1 MRKVKAALRRVAN
14 ARKAHAASAPAK
26 KETGLLI
33 SEKKLDKGFRKKD
46 PTPNTFKTNIS
57 AFDAKMRGARAP
69 IAAHGFPG
77 VAVALRGRASRE
89 TSFTENDTLSAESLS
104 ESHERERCG
113 DGGDRPPVPASSTEG
128 TGSEFELDPTGFEF
142 PGQQFDTDTTY
153 FTHEEETMFI
163 DVLMQN
169 ERLMAQNETL
179 RDEVFK
185 GSAESNFGEA
195 GSGNENVPLLNIEM
209 MADGFVNRPEMH
221 GAELVARAEDL
232 LHSAWVDTLRI
243 QEAVYPATKRLRRS
257 RADAAADQMELQNNP
272 VPAGVCETVLP
283 AHANRRRRF
292 GYAFRLVC
300 FLFTVGFVI
309 LGFSK
314 LWTESG
320 PTLCDAKDGD
330 DKRSMWS
337 IPVMLVRLMGVT
349 TWSVSCGMKRSS
361 LGFAWLT
368 FAIMWHALCLQAWLG
383 FRFARAYLLM
393 YRLERRHAAAATRS
407 TLDAK
412 REALRGSKLSRL
424 IPSGSLREGKTEGT
438 ELSFKKTGNAPGSRE
453 TSAVVAGLWSTAQ
466 PWGRRVSDG
475 GSVTDSEGS
484 FTDSAL
490 GEHNV

>member
-1 MRKVKAALRRVAN
+1 
-14 ARKAHAASAPAK
+14 
-26 KETGLLI
+26 
-33 SEKKLDKGFRKKD
+33 
-46 PTPNTFKTNIS
+46 
-57 AFDAKMRGARAP
+57 
-69 IAAHGFPG
+69 

-209 MADGFVNRPEMH
+209 IADGFVNRPEMH

-309 LGFSK
+309 WGFSK

-337 IPVMLVRLMGVT
+337 IPVMLVRLMGVA

-368 FAIMWHALCLQAWLG
+368 FAIVWHALCLQAWLG